1 MSMVL
6 MSVHEIKFQ
15 YCARLYHNKL
25 NNHNLINLV
34 TILTNK
40 PLFSDCRLFR
50 WICPAIKVMFI
61 LDIRKYYEGKG

>member
-1 MSMVL
+1 MSIVL

-15 YCARLYHNKL
+15 YCARLYHKKL

-50 WICPAIKVMFI
+50 
-61 LDIRKYYEGKG
+61 